1 MLHPARSWKP
11 VKSQRPL
18 FWDEFPTFLLIPS
31 FSRFM
36 KLNGKSKSSEFMWAL
51 TVCYDKESAAY
62 NQPDEEK
69 WGFCS
74 EEIFGESN
82 YIYNEFTSEDTKLKY
97 DVACTA
103 TLLKI
108 EFEKAIDS
116 VMGYNLRILE
126 NKFVERTAFL
136 QNTKYSA
143 DAYKEINGKNVL
155 IKGTADQLDKM
166 FANTDKITSLIQ
178 NIMKQQKASEL
189 GGSAKGGGQESL
201 GDGDSSF

>member
-1 MLHPARSWKP
+1 
-11 VKSQRPL
+11 
-18 FWDEFPTFLLIPS
+18 
-31 FSRFM
+31 
-36 KLNGKSKSSEFMWAL
+36 
-51 TVCYDKESAAY
+51 
-62 NQPDEEK
+62 
-69 WGFCS
+69 
-74 EEIFGESN
+74 
-82 YIYNEFTSEDTKLKY
+82 
-97 DVACTA
+97 
-103 TLLKI
+103 
-108 EFEKAIDS
+108 
-116 VMGYNLRILE
+116 MGYNLRILE